1 MSDMIEVFSS
11 LIGALSGVL
20 GTLLFYKLYK
30 RRELAQ
36 TQALEIETELSTL
49 TAYQKQIDFMNKQ
62 LETAFQQLGRL
73 QQIINENRDRIIELL
88 DEVNSLKIMLKE
100 ESEHRQSAE
109 QNACVL
115 ENCPNRINLVR

>member
-1 MSDMIEVFSS
+1 MAEIFSS

-20 GTLLFYKLYK
+20 ATLLFYRLRQ

-36 TQALEIETELSTL
+36 TQAVEIETEMSSL
-49 TAYQKQIDFMNKQ
+49 TAYQKQIDFMNRQ
-62 LETAFQQLGRL
+62 LETAFQQLSRL

-100 ESEHRQSAE
+100 ESELRQTAE
-109 QNACVL
+109 QNSCVL
-115 ENCPNRINLVR
+115 ENCPNRINILN

>member
-1 MSDMIEVFSS
+1 MVEIFSS

-20 GTLLFYKLYK
+20 GTLLFYKLYR

-36 TQALEIETELSTL
+36 TQALEIETEMSSL
-49 TAYQKQIDFMNKQ
+49 TAYQKQIDFMNRQ
-62 LETAFQQLGRL
+62 LETAFQQLSRL
-73 QQIINENRDRIIELL
+73 QQIINENRDRVIELL

-100 ESEHRQSAE
+100 EAEHRQSAE

-115 ENCPNRINLVR
+115 ENCPNRIHIVR

>member
-1 MSDMIEVFSS
+1 MVEIFSS

-20 GTLLFYKLYK
+20 GTLLFYRMHR
-30 RRELAQ
+30 RRELAR
-36 TQALEIETELSTL
+36 TQAVEIETEMSSL
-49 TAYQKQIDFMNKQ
+49 TAYQKQIDFMNRQ
-62 LETAFQQLGRL
+62 LETAFQQLSRL

-100 ESEHRQSAE
+100 ESERRQCAE

-115 ENCPNRINLVR
+115 ENCPNRIHIVK

>member
-1 MSDMIEVFSS
+1 MVEIFSS

-20 GTLLFYKLYK
+20 GTLLFYKLYR

-36 TQALEIETELSTL
+36 TQALEIETEISSL
-49 TAYQKQIDFMNKQ
+49 TAYQKQIDFMNRQ
-62 LETAFQQLGRL
+62 LETAFQQLSRL
-73 QQIINENRDRIIELL
+73 QQIINENRDRVIELL

-100 ESEHRQSAE
+100 EAEHRQSAE

-115 ENCPNRINLVR
+115 ENCPNRIHIVK

>member
-1 MSDMIEVFSS
+1 MVEIFSS

-20 GTLLFYKLYK
+20 GTLLFYKLYR

-36 TQALEIETELSTL
+36 TQALEIETEMSSL
-49 TAYQKQIDFMNKQ
+49 TAYQKQIDFMNRQ
-62 LETAFQQLGRL
+62 LETAFQQLSRL
-73 QQIINENRDRIIELL
+73 QQIINENRDRVIELL

-100 ESEHRQSAE
+100 EAEHRQSAE

>member
-1 MSDMIEVFSS
+1 MIEVFSS
-11 LIGALSGVL
+11 LIGVLGGVM
-20 GTLLFYKLYK
+20 GTLLFYKLHR

-49 TAYQKQIDFMNKQ
+49 TAYQKQIDFMNRQ